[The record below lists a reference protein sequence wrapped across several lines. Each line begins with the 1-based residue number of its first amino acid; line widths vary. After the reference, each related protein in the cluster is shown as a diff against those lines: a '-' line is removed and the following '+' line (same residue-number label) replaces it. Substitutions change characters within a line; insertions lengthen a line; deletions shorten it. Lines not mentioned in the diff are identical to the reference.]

1 MSVKPFSIIAT
12 AIAHS
17 PNLEANIHE
26 SIRIKNSLGEKLIL
40 IHVGTKTKEDVEK
53 FTAIIERAG
62 GLRDEVELIWREGDP
77 VDVIIEIA
85 LEREVDLIIAGAMP
99 REGLLR
105 YYLGSIA
112 RRLVRAPNCN
122 SSILLMTNPSEMKS
136 ACGRIVV
143 NGLDHPKTADTIKKA
158 VEVAGSFGSKE
169 LVVVE
174 EVEPSKIGARVED
187 DKSLAEVNEA
197 KKRIGDNETKRIS
210 NILSK
215 VEVSP
220 GLKISQKC
228 IFGKPGYVIGHYAE
242 TYCADL
248 LIMNSPDTKLGFLDR
263 VFTHHLEYILSE
275 LPCDLL
281 IVNSKSNSR
290 FEG

>member
-1 MSVKPFSIIAT
+1 MSIKPFFIIAT

-26 SIRIKNSLGEKLIL
+26 SIRLKNALAEKLLL
-40 IHVGTKTKEDVEK
+40 IHVGVKTSEDEEK
-53 FTAIIERAG
+53 FSSMIKGAG
-62 GLRDEVELIWREGDP
+62 GVREEVEVIWREGDP
-77 VDVIIEIA
+77 VDVILEIA
-85 LEREVDLIIAGAMP
+85 EERKVELIIAGALP

-105 YYLGSIA
+105 YYMGSIA
-112 RRLVRAPNCN
+112 RRLVRAPKCN
-122 SSILLMTNPSEMKS
+122 SSILLMTNPSKMKR

-143 NGLDHPKTADTIKKA
+143 NGLDHPKTFETIKKA
-158 VEVAGSFGSKE
+158 VEVAGCFNARE
-169 LVVVE
+169 LVVIE
-174 EVEPSKIGARVED
+174 EVEPSKIGARAED

-197 KKRIGDNETKRIS
+197 KKRIGDRENKRI
-210 NILSK
+210 NAILK
-215 VEVSP
+215 QVGVNP
-220 GLKISQKC
+220 DLRISQKC

-281 IVNSKSNSR
+281 IVNSKSNR
-290 FEG
+290 

>member
-1 MSVKPFSIIAT
+1 MSLKPFSTIAT

-26 SIRIKNSLGEKLIL
+26 SIRIKNSLAENLIL
-40 IHVGTKTKEDVEK
+40 IHVGKKTPEDEAK
-53 FTAIIERAG
+53 FISMINSAG
-62 GLRDEVELIWREGDP
+62 GAAEEVEVVWREGDP
-77 VDVIIEIA
+77 VDVI
-85 LEREVDLIIAGAMP
+85 LEVAEERNVELIIAGAVP

-105 YYLGSIA
+105 YYMGSIA
-112 RRLVRAPNCN
+112 RRLVRAPKCN
-122 SSILLMTNPSEMKS
+122 SSILLMTNPSKMKT

-143 NGLDHPKTADTIKKA
+143 NGLDHPKTSDTIKKA
-158 VEVAGSFGSKE
+158 VEVAGRFNARE

-174 EVEPSKIGARVED
+174 EVEPSKIGARAED

-197 KKRIGDNETKRIS
+197 KKRIGAKENERIN
-210 NILSK
+210 NILK
-215 VEVSP
+215 EVEVISD
-220 GLKISQKC
+220 LRISQKC

-242 TYCADL
+242 KYCADL

-281 IVNSKSNSR
+281 IVNSKSNR
-290 FEG
+290 

>member
-1 MSVKPFSIIAT
+1 MSPKPFSIIAT

-26 SIRIKNSLGEKLIL
+26 SIRLKNSLAEKLIL
-40 IHVGTKTKEDVEK
+40 IHVGAKTAEDEEK
-53 FTAIIERAG
+53 FISIIKRAG
-62 GLRDEVELIWREGDP
+62 GSTDEVELIWREGDP
-77 VDVIIEIA
+77 VDVILEIA
-85 LEREVDLIIAGAMP
+85 DDRDVELIIAGAMP

-105 YYLGSIA
+105 YYMGSIA
-112 RRLVRAPNCN
+112 RRLVRAPKCN
-122 SSILLMTNPSEMKS
+122 SSILLMTNPSKMKS
-136 ACGRIVV
+136 VCGRIVV
-143 NGLDHPKTADTIKKA
+143 NGLDHPKTSDTIKKA
-158 VEVAGSFGSKE
+158 VEVAGCLEARE

-174 EVEPSKIGARVED
+174 EVEPSKIGARAED
-187 DKSLAEVNEA
+187 DKSLAEVNLA
-197 KKRIGDNETKRIS
+197 KKRIGDQENKRI
-210 NILSK
+210 NDILK
-215 VEVSP
+215 NVEVSTE
-220 GLKISQKC
+220 LRVLQKC

-281 IVNSKSNSR
+281 IVNSKSK
-290 FEG
+290 G